1 MVKLPDIEAV
11 GRLLREVAAVE
22 IMPRWRTLQPHEID
36 TKSSPTDLVTI
47 ADRGAEAALSRALTA
62 LYPGSVVVGE
72 ETFADDPD
80 CLAHLDGDRPVWIID
95 PIDGTGAFTRGE
107 ESFAI
112 MLALARGQ
120 SLDAAWILQPV
131 SGDLYLAERGSGVRR
146 MAADGATSVLAP
158 QAPAEPSA
166 MSGIVSGLVELDGQ
180 RIFRDHH
187 TAKFQTLKHMT
198 CPGMDYPAVLR
209 GDVHFTVYAKC
220 LPWDHLPGLM
230 MLSEAG
236 WAYAKLD
243 RSPYRVGDIEG
254 GVMSAPTPAAWKTI
268 WQRLVGK

>member
-1 MVKLPDIEAV
+1 MKNSPDIDAV
-11 GRLLREVAAVE
+11 GRIVREIAAME
-22 IMPRWRTLQPHEID
+22 IMPRWRNLKAHEID

-47 ADRGAEAALSRALTA
+47 ADRGAETALSQALKA

-72 ETFADDPD
+72 ETFAADPD
-80 CLAHLDGDRPVWIID
+80 CLAHLDGAAPVWIID

-107 ESFAI
+107 ENFAV
-112 MLALARGQ
+112 MLALVRGQ

-146 MAADGATSVLAP
+146 VTAGGATSMLKP
-158 QAPAEPSA
+158 KSPTDLGA
-166 MSGIVSGLVELDGQ
+166 MTGIVSGYVELAGQ
-180 RIFRDHH
+180 RIIRERHATKFRH
-187 TAKFQTLKHMT
+187 LKHMT

-230 MLSEAG
+230 MLREVG
-236 WAYAKLD
+236 WSYAKLD
-243 RSPYRVGDIEG
+243 RSPYRVGDDVG
-254 GVMSAPTPAAWKTI
+254 GVMSGPSPAVLEAI
-268 WQRLVGK
+268 WQRLVG